1 MNLLRI
7 GLRTLILCLAVAP
20 AAHAQNATQSRTSPD
35 GMWVSAGMGGGWTR
49 VTCAICRTDRNLGP
63 SGYVRLGT
71 TLRPGLHIAVEV
83 DGWTRSEQDLRS
95 TATAGGVAA
104 YLYPEPAGGAFL
116 KSGLA
121 WVRYG
126 VDGDVGANLVGL
138 LVGAGYDFPVS
149 ARLSVTN
156 YVNLVASS
164 FGSLR
169 SDRGT
174 VANDVSLSLLQ
185 FGIGLTRH

>member
-1 MNLLRI
+1 MNPLRI
-7 GLRTLILCLAVAP
+7 GLSALAICLLNVTP
-20 AAHAQNATQSRTSPD
+20 ADAQNAMLSRTTHD
-35 GMWVSAGMGGGWTR
+35 GMWLSAGVGGGWTR
-49 VTCAICRTDRNLGP
+49 VTCTICRTDRNLGP
-63 SGYVRLGT
+63 SGYVRVGT
-71 TLRPGLHIAVEV
+71 TLGPGLLIAVEA

-95 TATAGGVAA
+95 TATAAGVAA
-104 YLYPEPAGGAFL
+104 YLYPEPTGGAFL

-126 VDGDVGANLVGL
+126 VEGSVSANLVGL
-138 LVGAGYDFPVS
+138 LVGAGYDFPIA

-164 FGSLR
+164 FGALR

-174 VANDVSLSLLQ
+174 VASDVSLSVLQ